1 MLEQDGTD
9 SSSSN
14 HALLK
19 NAQFEFVNI
28 MGNPLLKLMS
38 VSAVLIQDL

>member
-9 SSSSN
+9 ASSSN
-14 HALLK
+14 HASLK
-19 NAQFEFVNI
+19 NVQFEFVHI
-28 MGNPLLKLMS
+28 MGNPLFKLMS